1 MNQDHITLEFPR
13 IIEQLQNLAVSQA
26 ARDELAQL
34 SPILEEA
41 VCRARMEATSAA
53 RRVLD
58 AAGSPPLAIMD
69 GLEDALNEAVMG
81 GMLSPEQL
89 TGVMSF
95 AVSCRR
101 MSAYLASCATQSA
114 GVAAYRMELP
124 DLEDLRRDIE
134 HCIREDKVLDEASNL
149 LRDLRRKRENLETAI
164 REKLNHILQ
173 SRKQYLADSYITTRA
188 GRYVLPVQKKWQSAF
203 GGTAVDVSAKGT
215 TVFMEPSS
223 IVPLRQEM
231 EYASLMADEEERR
244 ILYALSDRAAAA
256 EHGIRRGIRLMAE
269 LDALFAKAK
278 LSQQM
283 DAREVALTGER
294 RIDLRDA
301 RHPLLDREKA
311 VPLNFRMEGNTTGVV
326 ITGPNTGGKTVCVK
340 TVGLL
345 CLMAQCGLHIPCGE
359 GSTVALRDAFLCDIG
374 DSQSITQNL
383 STFSGHM
390 TNVIRILE
398 HASRDSLVLLDEL
411 GSGTDPAEGMGIAVA
426 VLAELRR
433 RGCLFLVTTHY
444 PQVKVWAETTPGV
457 MAARMAFDRQ
467 TLAPLYRL
475 ELGKSGESCALDIA
489 QRLGL
494 PQCLI
499 SRAREAAYGDPAADL
514 PPLPIPRSRLA
525 RQVIRKE
532 GSLPAFAMGDSVAIQ
547 PNGTRGIVYRGA
559 DDKGEVIVQV
569 QGKKLPVRHTRLTLL
584 VPAAELYPEN
594 YDFSIIFDTVEN
606 RKADHLMGRK
616 FDRNAVII
624 HREGDDESNGI
635 E

>member
-13 IIEQLQNLAVSQA
+13 IIAMLQSLAVSQA

-34 SPILEEA
+34 SPALDEA
-41 VCRARMEATSAA
+41 VCLTRMEATSAA

-69 GLEDALNEAVMG
+69 GLEQSVAEAVMG
-81 GMLSPEQL
+81 NMLTPEQL

-101 MSAYLASCATQSA
+101 MGSYLASCTTQSA
-114 GVAAYRMELP
+114 GIAAYRMELP
-124 DLEDLRRDIE
+124 DLDDLRRDIE
-134 HCIREDKVLDEASNL
+134 QCIREDKVLDEASTL
-149 LRDLRRKRENLETAI
+149 LRDMRRKQENIEAAI
-164 REKLNHILQ
+164 RDKLNHILQ

-223 IVPLRQEM
+223 IVPLRQEL
-231 EYASLMADEEERR
+231 EYAALAADEEERR
-244 ILYALSDRAAAA
+244 ILYALSDRVA
-256 EHGIRRGIRLMAE
+256 EAEPHIRRGIRLMAE

-283 DAREVALTGER
+283 DAREVVLTAEKH
-294 RIDLRDA
+294 ICLKDA

-311 VPLNFRMEGNTTGVV
+311 VPLNFHMEGDTTGVV

-345 CLMAQCGLHIPCGE
+345 CLMAQCGLHIPCSE
-359 GSTVALRDAFLCDIG
+359 GSVIPLRDAFLCDIG
-374 DSQSITQNL
+374 DSQSIAQNL

-398 HASRDSLVLLDEL
+398 HTSRDSLVLLDEL

-426 VLAELRR
+426 VLDELRR
-433 RGCLFLVTTHY
+433 RGCMFLVTTHY
-444 PQVKVWAETTPGV
+444 PQVKVWAESTPGV
-457 MAARMAFDRQ
+457 MAARMAFDKR

-489 QRLGL
+489 TRLGL
-494 PQCLI
+494 PPQLI
-499 SRAREAAYGDPAADL
+499 TAAREAAYGTPGDVQ
-514 PPLPIPRSRLA
+514 PPLRIPRSQLH
-525 RQVIRKE
+525 RQVIPKA
-532 GSLPAFAMGDSVAIQ
+532 GDLPSFTMGDSVSIS
-547 PNGTRGIVYRGA
+547 PEGVKGIVYRGT

-569 QGKKLPVRHTRLTLL
+569 QGKKLSVRHTRLKLL
-584 VPAAELYPEN
+584 VPASELYPPD

-616 FDRNAVII
+616 FDRDAVII
-624 HREGDDESNGI
+624 HRAGDDESKTY
-635 E
+635 

>member
-1 MNQDHITLEFPR
+1 MNQDHITLEFPQ
-13 IIEQLQNLAVSQA
+13 IIAQLQELAVSQS

-34 SPILEEA
+34 SPSMEET
-41 VCRARMEATSAA
+41 VCLTRMEATTAA

-69 GLEDALNEAVMG
+69 GLEEAVSESVMG
-81 GMLSPEQL
+81 GMLTPEQL
-89 TGVMSF
+89 TGVMVF

-101 MSAYLASCATQSA
+101 MSAYLSGVAAQSA
-114 GVAAYRMELP
+114 GIAAYRMELP
-124 DLEDLRRDIE
+124 EMDELRRDIE
-134 HCIREDKVLDEASNL
+134 SSIREDKVLDEASTL
-149 LRDLRRKRENLETAI
+149 LRDLRRRHENIELAI
-164 REKLNHILQ
+164 RDKLNRILQ
-173 SRKQYLADSYITTRA
+173 SRKMYLADSYITTRA
-188 GRYVLPVQKKWQSAF
+188 GRYVVPVQRKFQSAF

-223 IVPLRQEM
+223 IAPLRQEL
-231 EYASLMADEEERR
+231 ESVALMADEEERR
-244 ILYALSDRAAAA
+244 ILYALSDRVA
-256 EHGIRRGIRLMAE
+256 ENEPAIRRGMRLMTE

-283 DAREVALTGER
+283 DAREVELTGEK
-294 RIDLRDA
+294 RIRLVNA

-311 VPLNFRMEGNTTGVV
+311 VPLNFTVEGDTAGVV

-345 CLMAQCGLHIPCGE
+345 CLMAQCGLHIPCDE
-359 GSTVALRDAFLCDIG
+359 GSIVALRDAYLCDIG
-374 DSQSITQNL
+374 DSQSIAQNL

-398 HASRDSLVLLDEL
+398 HTSRDSLVLLDEL

-426 VLAELRR
+426 VLSELRR

-444 PQVKVWAETTPGV
+444 PQVKVWAENTPGV
-457 MAARMAFDRQ
+457 MAARMAFDKA

-489 QRLGL
+489 RRLGL
-494 PQCLI
+494 PDCLI
-499 SRAREAAYGDPAADL
+499 AGAREAAYGTPAGEQQAL
-514 PPLPIPRSRLA
+514 RIPHSHLRRHA
-525 RQVIRKE
+525 VKQE
-532 GSLPAFAMGDSVAIQ
+532 AAAPAFVMGDSVSIG
-547 PNGTRGIVYRGA
+547 PEGVKGIVYRPA
-559 DDKGEVIVQV
+559 DDKGNVIVQV
-569 QGKKLPVRHTRLTLL
+569 QGEKRAVRHTRLTLL
-584 VPAAELYPEN
+584 VPAAELYPDD

-606 RKADHLMGRK
+606 RKADHLMSRK
-616 FDRNAVII
+616 FDASAMII
-624 HREGDDESNGI
+624 HKEGHEA

>member
-13 IIEQLQNLAVSQA
+13 IIAQLQELAVSQA
-26 ARDELAQL
+26 AREELAQL
-34 SPILEEA
+34 APSMEEA
-41 VCRARMEATSAA
+41 VCTARMEATSAA

-69 GLEDALNEAVMG
+69 GLEEAVSESVMG
-81 GMLSPEQL
+81 GMLTPEQL
-89 TGVMSF
+89 TGVMHF

-101 MSAYLASCATQSA
+101 MSAYLSGVAAQSA

-124 DLEDLRRDIE
+124 ELDDLRRDIE
-134 HCIREDKVLDEASNL
+134 ASVREDKVLDEASHL
-149 LRDLRRKRENLETAI
+149 LRDLRRRREGVEAAI
-164 REKLNHILQ
+164 RDKLNRILQ

-188 GRYVLPVQKKWQSAF
+188 GRYVVPVQRKFQSVF
-203 GGTAVDVSAKGT
+203 GGTAVDASGKGS

-223 IVPLRQEM
+223 IAPLRQEM
-231 EYASLMADEEERR
+231 ESLALMADEEERR
-244 ILYALSDRAAAA
+244 VLYALSDRVAQA
-256 EHGIRRGIRLMAE
+256 EHDVRRGMRLMTE

-278 LSQQM
+278 LSQRM
-283 DAREVALTGER
+283 DARPVTLTGEK
-294 RIDLRDA
+294 RILLRQA

-311 VPLNFRMEGNTTGVV
+311 VPLDFTVEGETTGVV

-359 GSTVALRDAFLCDIG
+359 GSVVALRDAFLCDIG
-374 DSQSITQNL
+374 DSQSIAQNL

-398 HASRDSLVLLDEL
+398 HTSRDSLVLLDEL

-426 VLAELRR
+426 VLGELRR

-457 MAARMAFDRQ
+457 MAARMAFDKES
-467 TLAPLYRL
+467 LAPLYRL
-475 ELGKSGESCALDIA
+475 ELGRSGESCALDIA
-489 QRLGL
+489 TRLGL
-494 PQCLI
+494 PACLI
-499 SRAREAAYGDPAADL
+499 AGAREAAYGTPAGKQAA
-514 PPLPIPRSRLA
+514 LPIPHTRLQ
-525 RQVIRKE
+525 RRVEKHE
-532 GSLPAFAMGDSVAIQ
+532 GAVPAFAMGDSVSIA
-547 PNGTRGIVYRGA
+547 PDGVKGIVYRPA

-569 QGKKLPVRHTRLTLL
+569 QGKKLAVRHTRLTLL
-584 VPAAELYPEN
+584 VPAAQLYPED
-594 YDFSIIFDTVEN
+594 YDFSIIFETVAN
-606 RKADHLMGRK
+606 RKADHLMSRK
-616 FDRNAVII
+616 FDPEAVIV
-624 HREGDDESNGI
+624 HREGENL

>member
-1 MNQDHITLEFPR
+1 MNQDHITLEFPK
-13 IIEQLQNLAVSQA
+13 IIAQLQELAVSQP

-34 SPILEEA
+34 APSMEEA
-41 VCRARMEATSAA
+41 VCLARMEATTAA

-69 GLEDALNEAVMG
+69 GLDAAVTESTLG
-81 GMLSPEQL
+81 GMLTPEQL

-101 MSAYLASCATQSA
+101 MSAYLSGVAGQSA
-114 GVAAYRMELP
+114 GIAAYRMELP
-124 DLEDLRRDIE
+124 DLADLCRDIE
-134 HCIREDKVLDEASNL
+134 ASIREDKVLDEASTL
-149 LRDLRRKRENLETAI
+149 LRDLRRRHESLEVAL
-164 REKLNHILQ
+164 RDKLNRILQ

-188 GRYVLPVQKKWQSAF
+188 GRYVLPVQKKFQSAF

-215 TVFMEPSS
+215 TVFMEPAS
-223 IVPLRQEM
+223 IAPLRQEL
-231 EYASLMADEEERR
+231 ESIALMADEEERR
-244 ILYALSDRAAAA
+244 ILYALSDRVA
-256 EHGIRRGIRLMAE
+256 EAEPAIHRGMRLMTE

-283 DAREVALTGER
+283 DARPAALTPEKHILLHG
-294 RIDLRDA
+294 A

-311 VPLNFRMEGNTTGVV
+311 VPLNFHMEGDTVGVV

-345 CLMAQCGLHIPCGE
+345 CLMAQCGLHIPADE
-359 GSTVALRDAFLCDIG
+359 GCVVPLRDAFLCDIG
-374 DSQSITQNL
+374 DSQSIAQNL

-390 TNVIRILE
+390 TNVIRILD
-398 HASRDSLVLLDEL
+398 HTSHDSLVLLDEL

-426 VLAELRR
+426 VLGELRR

-489 QRLGL
+489 RRLGL
-494 PQCLI
+494 PEVLI
-499 SRAREAAYGDPAADL
+499 AGASEAAYGTSAA
-514 PPLPIPRSRLA
+514 PQPTLPIPRSQLKRHIVKQA
-525 RQVIRKE
+525 GDI
-532 GSLPAFAMGDSVAIQ
+532 PTFTMGDSVIIA
-547 PNGTRGIVYRGA
+547 PDGVKGIVYRPA
-559 DDKGEVIVQV
+559 DDRGEVIVQV

-584 VPAAELYPEN
+584 VPAAQLYPED
-594 YDFSIIFDTVEN
+594 YDFAIIFDTVEN
-606 RKADHLMGRK
+606 RKADHLMSRK
-616 FDRNAVII
+616 FDPDAVII
-624 HREGDDESNGI
+624 HQEGRKTE
-635 E
+635 